1 MTRRAINMVEE
12 EEQQTLLLLY
22 KAMDKCPKR
31 IGAQK
36 RRRNE
41 QLLQMMKT
49 LTEAYDRHTV
59 TSHPQPRTGESLAI
73 TMSFIIR

>member
-1 MTRRAINMVEE
+1 MAEE

-31 IGAQK
+31 IGAQRK
-36 RRRNE
+36 RNE

-59 TSHPQPRTGESLAI
+59 TSHPQPHTGESLAI